1 MTRARLRD
9 LGITIGRLPSGPHN
23 AITDVPGI
31 LVGHR
36 TLIYDEPRIART
48 GVTVIVPRQGQI
60 WQDNAFAACH
70 AFNGTG
76 EMTGMHWLAESGLLC
91 YPIALT
97 NTHQVGTVHEALVA
111 YGMEKGLTSL
121 SSLAI
126 VAETWDGFLNDL
138 NGFHVKKE
146 DVYLALGEACSGPV
160 SEGNVGGGTGMICHD
175 FKGGI
180 GTASRLVE
188 AAGSQYT
195 VGVLVQ
201 ANHGDRMD
209 LRLEGIPVG
218 RLIGAD
224 QAPLPDWDAP
234 ASSSIIIIVATD
246 APLLPVQCHRL
257 AKRAT
262 IGLARAGGIGHNGSG
277 DIFLAFATGNH
288 LPGSASAAIPVAMLP
303 HHLLNDFF
311 AAVAEATEEAI
322 WNALT
327 AADTMVGRQGRVV
340 HAIPLDQLENI
351 WRNQRYW

>member
-9 LGITIGRLPSGPHN
+9 LGITIGRLPVGPHN

-36 TLIYDEPRIART
+36 TLIYDHPRVART
-48 GVTVIVPRQGQI
+48 GVTVIVPRDGQI
-60 WQDNAFAACH
+60 WKDNAFAACH

-76 EMTGMHWLAESGLLC
+76 EMTGMHWLTESGLLC

-97 NTHQVGTVHEALVA
+97 TTHHIGTVHEALVA
-111 YGMEKGLTSL
+111 YGMEKGLTSI
-121 SSLAI
+121 SSLAV

-138 NGFHVKKE
+138 NAFHIQRE
-146 DVYLALGEACSGPV
+146 DVYLALADAKAGPV
-160 SEGNVGGGTGMICHD
+160 EEGNVGGGTGMICHD

-188 AAGSQYT
+188 AGGRQYT

-201 ANHGDRMD
+201 ANHGDRAD
-209 LRLEGIPVG
+209 LRLDGLPVG
-218 RLIGAD
+218 SLLD
-224 QAPLPDWDAP
+224 PEQVPLPDWDAP
-234 ASSSIIIIVATD
+234 PSSSIIIIVATD
-246 APLLPVQCHRL
+246 APLLPVQCRRL

-262 IGLARAGGIGHNGSG
+262 LGMARAGGLGFNGSG

-288 LPGSASAAIPVAMLP
+288 LPGSEAAPLTVQMLP
-303 HHLLNDFF
+303 HHLLNQFF
-311 AAVAEATEEAI
+311 LAVAEATEEAI

-327 AADTMVGRQGRVV
+327 AAETMTGFQNRVV
-340 HAIPLDQLENI
+340 HAVPLEQLQQI
-351 WRNQRYW
+351 WETRR

>member
-1 MTRARLRD
+1 
-9 LGITIGRLPSGPHN
+9 
-23 AITDVPGI
+23 
-31 LVGHR
+31 
-36 TLIYDEPRIART
+36 
-48 GVTVIVPRQGQI
+48 
-60 WQDNAFAACH
+60 
-70 AFNGTG
+70 
-76 EMTGMHWLAESGLLC
+76 
-91 YPIALT
+91 
-97 NTHQVGTVHEALVA
+97 
-111 YGMEKGLTSL
+111 
-121 SSLAI
+121 
-126 VAETWDGFLNDL
+126 
-138 NGFHVKKE
+138 
-146 DVYLALGEACSGPV
+146 
-160 SEGNVGGGTGMICHD
+160 
-175 FKGGI
+175 
-180 GTASRLVE
+180 
-188 AAGSQYT
+188 
-195 VGVLVQ
+195 
-201 ANHGDRMD
+201 
-209 LRLEGIPVG
+209 VG

-246 APLLPVQCHRL
+246 APLLPVQCRRL

-340 HAIPLDQLENI
+340 HAIPLDQLEHI